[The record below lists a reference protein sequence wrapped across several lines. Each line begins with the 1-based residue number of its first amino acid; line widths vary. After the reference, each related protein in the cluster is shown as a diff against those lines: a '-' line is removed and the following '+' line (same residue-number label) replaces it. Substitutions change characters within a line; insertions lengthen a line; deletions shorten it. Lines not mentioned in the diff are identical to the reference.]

1 MKHLW
6 KSAAAVLAVAALLAA
21 VWALPLRA
29 VRRAD
34 EQRLAAVYT
43 YEPDPDMPTAD
54 MSAYP
59 LARIL
64 YLDSAYLGGEKASW
78 EEYAGWLN
86 EAGSQQLAYWL
97 TDWAG
102 LLAPEWTG
110 AADAVFAESLREA
123 PAYYA
128 HYASSFATSAGARM
142 VDISWGGGES
152 LYAAPRLIAASFTL
166 SPPDSQPVLL
176 HIEFSAPAGA
186 AQTAGAQDILENY
199 LAALG
204 LDGLGDWQY
213 SAAPAEPMYEAGSS
227 QQNAYAYSP
236 SALLLAQATELYS
249 PTASEA
255 DIAQGE
261 APSLEIFYLTA
272 SVSYMTAEQASE
284 FLEEAG
290 AA

>member
-1 MKHLW
+1 MPHVSLHT
-6 KSAAAVLAVAALLAA
+6 VALLITSLSAFSSQTE
-21 VWALPLRA
+21 
-29 VRRAD
+29 RR
-34 EQRLAAVYT
+34 T
-43 YEPDPDMPTAD
+43 
-54 MSAYP
+54 
-59 LARIL
+59 
-64 YLDSAYLGGEKASW
+64 
-78 EEYAGWLN
+78 
-86 EAGSQQLAYWL
+86 
-97 TDWAG
+97 
-102 LLAPEWTG
+102 
-110 AADAVFAESLREA
+110 ADAVFAESLREA

-142 VDISWGGGES
+142 VDIFWGGGGS
-152 LYAAPRLIAASFTL
+152 LYASPRLIAASFTL

-176 HIEFSAPAGA
+176 HVEFSAPAGT

-213 SAAPAEPMYEAGSS
+213 STAPAEPMYEAGSS

-261 APSLEIFYLTA
+261 APSLETFYLTA

>member
-29 VRRAD
+29 ARRAD

-54 MSAYP
+54 MNAYP

-78 EEYAGWLN
+78 EEYAGWLD
-86 EAGSQQLAYWL
+86 EVAGSQQLAYWL
-97 TDWAG
+97 TDWAN
-102 LLAPEWTG
+102 LLAPEWSG
-110 AADAVFAESLREA
+110 AADAIFTESLRNV
-123 PAYYA
+123 PSYYVN
-128 HYASSFATSAGARM
+128 SFVTSAGARM
-142 VDISWGGGES
+142 VDVSWGGNEV
-152 LYAAPRLIAASFTL
+152 LYASPRLIAASFTL

-176 HIEFSAPAGA
+176 HIEFSAPAGTA
-186 AQTAGAQDILENY
+186 HTAGAQNILENY

-213 SAAPAEPMYEAGSS
+213 STAPAEPMYEAGSS

-255 DIAQGE
+255 DMAQGE
-261 APSLEIFYLTA
+261 APSLETFYLTA
-272 SVSYMTAEQASE
+272 SVSYMTAEQAAE

>member
-1 MKHLW
+1 MKRLW

-21 VWALPLRA
+21 VWVLPLRA

-54 MSAYP
+54 MNAYP

-123 PAYYA
+123 PAYYV
-128 HYASSFATSAGARM
+128 SFSATSAGARM
-142 VDISWGGGES
+142 VDIFWGGGGS
-152 LYAAPRLIAASFTL
+152 LYASPRLIAASFTL

-176 HIEFSAPAGA
+176 HVEFSAPAGT
-186 AQTAGAQDILENY
+186 AQTAGAQNILENY

-213 SAAPAEPMYEAGSS
+213 STAPAEPMYEAGSS

-255 DIAQGE
+255 DMAQGE
-261 APSLEIFYLTA
+261 APSLETFYLTA

>member
-54 MSAYP
+54 MNAYP

-123 PAYYA
+123 PAYYV
-128 HYASSFATSAGARM
+128 SSSATSAGARM
-142 VDISWGGGES
+142 VDIFWGGGGS
-152 LYAAPRLIAASFTL
+152 LYASPRLIAASFTL

-176 HIEFSAPAGA
+176 HVEFSAPAGT
-186 AQTAGAQDILENY
+186 AQTAGAQNILENY

-213 SAAPAEPMYEAGSS
+213 STAPAEPMYEAGSS

-255 DIAQGE
+255 DMAQGE
-261 APSLEIFYLTA
+261 APSLETFYLTA